1 MSAATAGVA
10 LALAG
15 TLLQRLIYN
24 PLASPDILGVSSGA
38 TVALI
43 LISVLTGNMI
53 QTSLWGAALTGS
65 ALVLGLLL
73 LLGRR
78 HQFAPAT
85 LILTGIALTAGLEAF
100 VQFFLAQGAL
110 SNYRILLWLSG
121 STYRVSGEQSVLFA
135 SVIAGLT
142 VIILALSR
150 RLTLISIG
158 RTFAQA
164 RGLHT
169 GRTALLMLI
178 LVALLCALVTATVGP
193 LAFTGLIAPH
203 MAALCG
209 AQKVKSQLIFAG
221 LAGAV
226 LMIWADWLGQTLIWP
241 SQIAAGTLVS
251 VLGGSY
257 FLGLMLVSRF
267 RK

>member
-1 MSAATAGVA
+1 VA

-135 SVIAGLT
+135 
-142 VIILALSR
+142 
-150 RLTLISIG
+150 
-158 RTFAQA
+158 
-164 RGLHT
+164 
-169 GRTALLMLI
+169 
-178 LVALLCALVTATVGP
+178 
-193 LAFTGLIAPH
+193 
-203 MAALCG
+203 
-209 AQKVKSQLIFAG
+209 
-221 LAGAV
+221 
-226 LMIWADWLGQTLIWP
+226 
-241 SQIAAGTLVS
+241 
-251 VLGGSY
+251 
-257 FLGLMLVSRF
+257 
-267 RK
+267 